1 MAKIIQLDPHVADLI
16 AAGEVVERPASVV
29 KELIENSID
38 AGASDVTVEI
48 KGGGMT
54 FIRVSDNGS
63 GIPASDAETAF
74 LRHATSKLRDERG
87 LEAIGTLGFRGEA
100 LAAIA
105 SVSRVEL
112 VTRERGC
119 EEGLRLTLDG
129 GKVTSRNPA
138 GCPDGTTMI
147 VRDLFYNT
155 PARLKFMKSDR
166 AESSGVA
173 AAALRCAL
181 SHPEVSVRY
190 IRDGSEEFHTPG
202 DGRVDSCVYTLFGR
216 DFAAG
221 MLEAGTSDGDV
232 AVTGYVSTPAA
243 AKGNRSGQ
251 YFFVNGR
258 FVKSKTLQAALEQAY
273 RNTLFTGRY
282 PLCILY
288 ISLSPSAV
296 DVNVHP
302 AKTEVKFLNERQVFD
317 GVYYAALGAL
327 EDRGEARSAD
337 VAVSPSTMK
346 VLGGAS
352 SHQSGSAPVGTGRPG
367 GSQYPAPPHEASVKI
382 PKASFKEMSS
392 EEFLRSFSSRKDPS
406 RAQRGYGGYTA
417 GSGAPHTPGQTALD
431 MPETPAVAAE
441 TPDRK
446 KDVKA
451 LSGGARL
458 IGEALDTYI
467 IVESGDSL
475 WLIDKHAAHERIC
488 FDRLRSQQRETM
500 VEQLL
505 TPVIF
510 SPGPEDAALLAEN
523 APVFETFGISLEQLG
538 DSSVAVRSIPSYID
552 ASEVESLLGESCAI
566 LRSGGSADPSAKRDE
581 ILHSVACKAAIK
593 AGRRSEPEEL
603 SELAGR
609 VLSGEIR
616 YCPHGRPV
624 AVELTRSALDRTFK
638 RT

>member
-1 MAKIIQLDPHVADLI
+1 MARIKQLDPHVADLI

-29 KELIENSID
+29 KELMENSID

-48 KGGGMT
+48 RGGGMT
-54 FIRVSDNGS
+54 YIRVSDNGC
-63 GIPASDAETAF
+63 GIPADDAETAF
-74 LRHATSKLRDERG
+74 LRHATSKLADERG

-105 SVSRVEL
+105 SVSRTEL
-112 VTRERGC
+112 LTRESGKA
-119 EEGLRLTLDG
+119 EGLRLTLEG
-129 GKVTSRNPA
+129 GVVTGRAPA
-138 GCPDGTTMI
+138 GCPDGTTLI
-147 VRDLFYNT
+147 VRDLSYDT

-190 IRDGSEEFHTPG
+190 IRDGAEEFHTPG
-202 DGRVDSCVYTLFGR
+202 DGRVDSCIYTLFGR
-216 DFAAG
+216 DFAG
-221 MLEAGTSDGDV
+221 GLLEAGTSDGDV
-232 AVTGYVSTPAA
+232 AVTGYVSTPAS

-282 PLCILY
+282 PTCILY

-327 EDRGEARSAD
+327 ENRDGASSAD
-337 VAVSPSTMK
+337 VAISPSTMK
-346 VLGGAS
+346 ALGGGQREQESPRAAS
-352 SHQSGSAPVGTGRPG
+352 AQSARPQG
-367 GSQYPAPPHEASVKI
+367 GYPPREASVKT
-382 PKASFKEMSS
+382 PKLSFKEMTA
-392 EEFLRSFSSRKDPS
+392 EEYLRSFSSEKPRTPTA
-406 RAQRGYGGYTA
+406 RERGRHLDVADSTHPVY
-417 GSGAPHTPGQTALD
+417 QTALN
-431 MPETPAVAAE
+431 MPDAPAVSAGPS
-441 TPDRK
+441 PDAG
-446 KDVKA
+446 KDTST

-458 IGEALDTYI
+458 VGEALDTYI

-488 FDRLRSQQRETM
+488 FDRLRAQQSETM

-505 TPVIF
+505 VPVIF
-510 SPGPEDAALLAEN
+510 SPGPEDAAILTEN
-523 APVFETFGISLEQLG
+523 AGVFETFGLTLEPLG
-538 DSSVAVRSIPSYID
+538 DSAVAVRQIPSYID
-552 ASEVESLLGESCAI
+552 ASDVEALLGEACAA
-566 LRSGGSADPSAKRDE
+566 LRSGGSADISHRRDE

-603 SELAGR
+603 SLIAER
-609 VLSGEIR
+609 VLSGEVR

-624 AVELTRSALDRTFK
+624 AVELTKTALDKAFK

>member
-29 KELIENSID
+29 KELMENSID

-48 KGGGMT
+48 RGGGMT
-54 FIRVSDNGS
+54 YIRVSDNGC
-63 GIPASDAETAF
+63 GIPAAEAETAF

-105 SVSRVEL
+105 SVSRIEL

-119 EEGLRLTLDG
+119 PEGLRLALDG
-129 GKVTSRNPA
+129 GAVTSKSPA
-138 GCPDGTTMI
+138 GCPEGTTMI

-155 PARLKFMKSDR
+155 PARLKFMKTDR

-216 DFAAG
+216 DFAGG

-282 PLCILY
+282 PTCILY
-288 ISLSPSAV
+288 ISLSHSAV

-327 EDRGEARSAD
+327 ENRGPAQNAD
-337 VAVSPSTMK
+337 VSVSPSTMK
-346 VLGGAS
+346 VLGAAP
-352 SHQSGSAPVGTGRPG
+352 GSAEGAVPASVRPG
-367 GSQYPAPPHEASVKI
+367 GHKYAAPSREASFKI

-392 EEFLRSFSSRKDPS
+392 DEYLKSFVSGRD
-406 RAQRGYGGYTA
+406 TA
-417 GSGAPHTPGQTALD
+417 PRGSGRQTSVSGGQYSAGQTELD
-431 MPETPAVAAE
+431 MPETPPVSADILRPAKAA
-441 TPDRK
+441 K
-446 KDVKA
+446 KQPSA
-451 LSGGARL
+451 SAGARL
-458 IGEALDTYI
+458 IGEALETYI

-523 APVFETFGISLEQLG
+523 ASVFETFGISLELLG

-552 ASEVESLLGESCAI
+552 ALDVESLLGESCAA
-566 LRSGGSADPSAKRDE
+566 LRSGGTADPSRRRDE

-593 AGRRSEPEEL
+593 AGKRSEPEEL
-603 SELAGR
+603 SELAER
-609 VLSGEIR
+609 VLSGEVR

>member
-29 KELIENSID
+29 KELMENSID

-48 KGGGMT
+48 RGGGMT
-54 FIRVSDNGS
+54 YIRVSDNGC
-63 GIPASDAETAF
+63 GIPAAEAETAF

-105 SVSRVEL
+105 SVSRIEL

-119 EEGLRLTLDG
+119 PEGLRLALDG
-129 GKVTSRNPA
+129 GAVTSKSPA
-138 GCPDGTTMI
+138 GCPEGTTMI

-155 PARLKFMKSDR
+155 PARLKFMKTDR

-216 DFAAG
+216 DFAGG

-282 PLCILY
+282 PTCILY
-288 ISLSPSAV
+288 ISLSHSAV

-327 EDRGEARSAD
+327 ENRGPAQNAD
-337 VAVSPSTMK
+337 VSVSPSTMK
-346 VLGGAS
+346 VLGAAP
-352 SHQSGSAPVGTGRPG
+352 GSAEGAAPASVRPG
-367 GSQYPAPPHEASVKI
+367 GHKYAAPSREASFKM

-392 EEFLRSFSSRKDPS
+392 DEYLKSFGAGRD
-406 RAQRGYGGYTA
+406 TA
-417 GSGAPHTPGQTALD
+417 PRGSGRQTSVSCGQYSAGQTELD
-431 MPETPAVAAE
+431 MPETPPVSADILRPAKAA
-441 TPDRK
+441 K
-446 KDVKA
+446 KQPSA
-451 LSGGARL
+451 SAGARL
-458 IGEALDTYI
+458 IGEALETYI

-523 APVFETFGISLEQLG
+523 ASVFETFGISLELLG

-552 ASEVESLLGESCAI
+552 ASDVESLLCESCAA
-566 LRSGGSADPSAKRDE
+566 LRSGGTADPSRRRDE

-593 AGRRSEPEEL
+593 AGKRSEPEEL
-603 SELAGR
+603 SELAER
-609 VLSGEIR
+609 VLSGEVR

>member
-29 KELIENSID
+29 KELMENSID

-48 KGGGMT
+48 RGGGMT
-54 FIRVSDNGS
+54 YIRVSDNGC
-63 GIPASDAETAF
+63 GIPAAEAETAF

-105 SVSRVEL
+105 SVSRIEL

-119 EEGLRLTLDG
+119 PEGLRLALDG
-129 GKVTSRNPA
+129 GAVTSKSPA
-138 GCPDGTTMI
+138 GCPEGTTMI

-155 PARLKFMKSDR
+155 PARLKFMKTDR

-216 DFAAG
+216 DFAGG

-282 PLCILY
+282 PTCILY
-288 ISLSPSAV
+288 ISLSHSAV

-327 EDRGEARSAD
+327 ENRGPAQNAD
-337 VAVSPSTMK
+337 VSVSPSTMK
-346 VLGGAS
+346 VLGAAP
-352 SHQSGSAPVGTGRPG
+352 GSAEGAVPASVRPG
-367 GSQYPAPPHEASVKI
+367 GHKYAAPSREASFKM

-392 EEFLRSFSSRKDPS
+392 DEYLKSFVSGRD
-406 RAQRGYGGYTA
+406 TA
-417 GSGAPHTPGQTALD
+417 PRGSGRQTSVSGGQYSAGQTELD
-431 MPETPAVAAE
+431 MPETPPVSADILRPAKTA
-441 TPDRK
+441 K
-446 KDVKA
+446 KQPPA
-451 LSGGARL
+451 SAGARL
-458 IGEALDTYI
+458 IGEALETYI

-523 APVFETFGISLEQLG
+523 ATVFETFGISLELLG

-552 ASEVESLLGESCAI
+552 ASDVESLLGESCAA
-566 LRSGGSADPSAKRDE
+566 LRSGGTADPSRRRDE

-593 AGRRSEPEEL
+593 AGKRSEPEEL
-603 SELAGR
+603 SELAER
-609 VLSGEIR
+609 VLSGEVR

>member
-48 KGGGMT
+48 RGGGMT
-54 FIRVSDNGS
+54 YIRVSDNGC
-63 GIPASDAETAF
+63 GIPAAEAETAF

-105 SVSRVEL
+105 SVSRIEL

-119 EEGLRLTLDG
+119 PEGLRLALDG
-129 GKVTSRNPA
+129 GAVTSKSPA
-138 GCPDGTTMI
+138 GCPEGTTMI

-155 PARLKFMKSDR
+155 PARLKFMKTDR

-216 DFAAG
+216 DFAGG

-282 PLCILY
+282 PTCILY
-288 ISLSPSAV
+288 ISLSHSAV

-327 EDRGEARSAD
+327 ENRGPAQNAD
-337 VAVSPSTMK
+337 VSVSPSTMK
-346 VLGGAS
+346 VLGAAP
-352 SHQSGSAPVGTGRPG
+352 GSAEGAVPASVRPG
-367 GSQYPAPPHEASVKI
+367 GHKYAAPSREASFKI

-392 EEFLRSFSSRKDPS
+392 DEYLKSFVSGMD
-406 RAQRGYGGYTA
+406 TA
-417 GSGAPHTPGQTALD
+417 PRGSGRQTSVSGGQYSAGQTELD
-431 MPETPAVAAE
+431 MPETPPVSADILRPAKAA
-441 TPDRK
+441 K
-446 KDVKA
+446 KQPPA
-451 LSGGARL
+451 SAGARL
-458 IGEALDTYI
+458 IGEALETYI

-523 APVFETFGISLEQLG
+523 ASVFETFGISLELLG

-552 ASEVESLLGESCAI
+552 ASDVESLLGESCAA
-566 LRSGGSADPSAKRDE
+566 LRSGGTADPSRRRDE

-593 AGRRSEPEEL
+593 AGKRSEPEEL
-603 SELAGR
+603 SELAER
-609 VLSGEIR
+609 VLSGEVR

>member
-48 KGGGMT
+48 RGGGMT
-54 FIRVSDNGS
+54 YIRVSDNGC
-63 GIPASDAETAF
+63 GIPAAEAETAF

-105 SVSRVEL
+105 SVSRIEL

-119 EEGLRLTLDG
+119 PEGLRLALDG
-129 GKVTSRNPA
+129 GAVTSKSPA
-138 GCPDGTTMI
+138 GCPEGTTMI

-155 PARLKFMKSDR
+155 PARLKFMKTDR

-216 DFAAG
+216 DFAGG

-282 PLCILY
+282 PTCILY
-288 ISLSPSAV
+288 ISLSHSAV

-327 EDRGEARSAD
+327 ENRGPAQNAD
-337 VAVSPSTMK
+337 VSVSPSTMK
-346 VLGGAS
+346 VLGAAP
-352 SHQSGSAPVGTGRPG
+352 GSAEGAVPASVRPG
-367 GSQYPAPPHEASVKI
+367 GHKYAAPSREASFKI

-392 EEFLRSFSSRKDPS
+392 DEYLKSFVSGMD
-406 RAQRGYGGYTA
+406 TA
-417 GSGAPHTPGQTALD
+417 PRGSGRQTSVSGGQYSAGQTELD
-431 MPETPAVAAE
+431 MPETPPVSADILRPAKAA
-441 TPDRK
+441 K
-446 KDVKA
+446 KQPPA
-451 LSGGARL
+451 SAGARL
-458 IGEALDTYI
+458 IGEALETYI

-523 APVFETFGISLEQLG
+523 ASVFETFGISLDLLG

-552 ASEVESLLGESCAI
+552 ASDVESLLGESCAA
-566 LRSGGSADPSAKRDE
+566 LRSGGTADPSRRRDE

-593 AGRRSEPEEL
+593 AGKRSEPEEL
-603 SELAGR
+603 SELAER
-609 VLSGEIR
+609 VLSGEVR

>member
-29 KELIENSID
+29 KELMENSID

-48 KGGGMT
+48 RGGGMT
-54 FIRVSDNGS
+54 YIRVSDNGC
-63 GIPASDAETAF
+63 GIPAAEAETAF

-105 SVSRVEL
+105 SVSRIEL

-119 EEGLRLTLDG
+119 PEGLRLALDG
-129 GKVTSRNPA
+129 GAVTSKSPA
-138 GCPDGTTMI
+138 GCPEGTTMI

-155 PARLKFMKSDR
+155 PARLKFMKTDR

-216 DFAAG
+216 DFAGG

-282 PLCILY
+282 PTCILY
-288 ISLSPSAV
+288 ISLSHSAV

-327 EDRGEARSAD
+327 ENRGPAQNAD
-337 VAVSPSTMK
+337 VSVSPSTMK
-346 VLGGAS
+346 VLGAAP
-352 SHQSGSAPVGTGRPG
+352 GSAEGAVPASVRPG
-367 GSQYPAPPHEASVKI
+367 GHKYAAPSREASFKI

-392 EEFLRSFSSRKDPS
+392 DEYLKSFVSGRD
-406 RAQRGYGGYTA
+406 TA
-417 GSGAPHTPGQTALD
+417 PRGSGRQTSVSDGQYSAGQTELD
-431 MPETPAVAAE
+431 MPETPPVSADILRPAKAA
-441 TPDRK
+441 K
-446 KDVKA
+446 KQPPA
-451 LSGGARL
+451 SAGARL
-458 IGEALDTYI
+458 IGEALETYI

-523 APVFETFGISLEQLG
+523 ATVFETFGISLELLG

-552 ASEVESLLGESCAI
+552 ASDVESLLGESCAA
-566 LRSGGSADPSAKRDE
+566 LRSGGTADPSRRRDE

-593 AGRRSEPEEL
+593 AGKRSEPEEL
-603 SELAGR
+603 SELAER
-609 VLSGEIR
+609 VLSGEVR

>member
-38 AGASDVTVEI
+38 AGANDVTVEI

-54 FIRVSDNGS
+54 FIRVSDNGC
-63 GIPASDAETAF
+63 GIPADEAETAF

-119 EEGLRLTLDG
+119 AEGLRLALEG
-129 GKVTSRNPA
+129 GAVTSKNPA
-138 GCPDGTTMI
+138 GCPDGTTII

-155 PARLKFMKSDR
+155 PARLKFMKTDR

-190 IRDGSEEFHTPG
+190 IRDGAEEFHTPG

-243 AKGNRSGQ
+243 AKGNRTGQ

-282 PLCILY
+282 PQCVLY

-327 EDRGEARSAD
+327 ENRGPAQNAD

-346 VLGGAS
+346 VLGGPPDAAEGKGAAS
-352 SHQSGSAPVGTGRPG
+352 PRPAGR
-367 GSQYPAPPHEASVKI
+367 QYAAPPHEASVKI

-392 EEFLRSFSSRKDPS
+392 EEFINSFVSGRSAAPQK
-406 RAQRGYGGYTA
+406 RGRQSPVSGGTYR
-417 GSGAPHTPGQTALD
+417 PGQTELD
-431 MPETPAVAAE
+431 MPDIPAVA
-441 TPDRK
+441 PDTQRPAK
-446 KDVKA
+446 TAKA
-451 LSGGARL
+451 PAGARL

-475 WLIDKHAAHERIC
+475 WLIDKHAAHERVC

-523 APVFETFGISLEQLG
+523 ASVFETFGISLELLG

-552 ASEVESLLGESCAI
+552 ESDVEALLGESCAA
-566 LRSGGSADPSAKRDE
+566 LRSGGTADPSRRRDE

-603 SELAGR
+603 SELAER

-624 AVELTRSALDRTFK
+624 AVELTHSALDRTFK